1 MDTTAPPETRLAGA
15 SASRERFAAALAELH
30 ALFGARLKE
39 SLAVREQ
46 HGRGETWP
54 QTLPPDAVA
63 WPLSTEEVSRA
74 VELCAAA
81 RMPVIAYGAGTSL
94 EGHVTA
100 PQGGLCLDLSQMCE
114 VLAVRPDD
122 LDCTVQAGV
131 TREQLNAELR
141 DAGLFFPVD
150 PGANA
155 TLGGMVATRASGT
168 NAVRYGT
175 MLHNVLG
182 LTVVLAD
189 GRVIRTGGRA
199 RKSAAGYDLT
209 RLFLGS
215 EGTLGIVTEI
225 TLRLYGLPETIAAA
239 VCSFETLEGAVTA
252 TTQIIQLGIP
262 IARVEFLDEVMVGA
276 CNRHSQLGLAERPT
290 LFLEFHGSESGVA
303 EQAARA
309 GEIARD
315 NGGSDFHWA
324 AATED
329 RTRLWKARH
338 RAYFAALALRPGCA
352 AITADVCVPVSEL
365 PAAVAAARA
374 DIDAAELLAPIVGHV
389 GDGNFHVLF
398 LLDPADAAE
407 RARADEVYGRMIDR
421 ALAVGGT
428 CTGEH
433 GVGLGKRT
441 KLLQEHGADAVEV
454 MRRVKTAIDPLG
466 ILNPGKIFL

>member
-1 MDTTAPPETRLAGA
+1 MAGEA
-15 SASRERFAAALAELH
+15 SVGESASGARFAAALAGLR
-30 ALFGARLKE
+30 ALFGTRLRE

-54 QTLPPDAVA
+54 QSLPPDAVA

-74 VELCAAA
+74 LALCAAA
-81 RMPVIAYGAGTSL
+81 GMPVIAYGAGTSL

-100 PQGGLCLDLSQMCE
+100 PHGGLCLDFAQMHA
-114 VLAVRPDD
+114 VLAVRPED

-131 TREQLNAELR
+131 TREQLNSHLR
-141 DAGLFFPVD
+141 DTGLFFPID

-189 GRVIRTGGRA
+189 GRVIHTGGRA
-199 RKSAAGYDLT
+199 RKSSAGYDLT
-209 RLFLGS
+209 RLFIGS

-239 VCSFETLEGAVTA
+239 VCGFATLEGAVNA
-252 TTQIIQLGIP
+252 TTQVIQLGIP
-262 IARVEFLDEVMVGA
+262 VARVEFLDEVMVRA
-276 CNRHSQLGLAERPT
+276 CNRHSMLGLTERPT
-290 LFLEFHGSESGVA
+290 LFLEFHGSENGVA
-303 EQAARA
+303 EQAARVR
-309 GEIARD
+309 EITRD
-315 NGGSDFHWA
+315 NGGSDFQWA
-324 AATED
+324 VAPED
-329 RTRLWKARH
+329 RARLWKARH
-338 RAYFAALALRPGCA
+338 QAYFAGLALRPGCA
-352 AITADVCVPVSEL
+352 AVAADICVPVSQL

-374 DIDAAELLAPIVGHV
+374 DIDGAGLLAPIVGHV

-398 LLDPADAAE
+398 LLDPADAPE
-407 RARADEVYGRMIDR
+407 RARADEVYERMIER
-421 ALAVGGT
+421 ALAAGGT

-433 GVGLGKRT
+433 GIGLGKRA
-441 KLLQEHGADAVEV
+441 KLVQEHGADAVEV
-454 MRRVKTAIDPLG
+454 MRRVKQALDPLG
-466 ILNPGKIFL
+466 VLNPGKIFL